1 MSVIC
6 LQLKNPFRY
15 KKDSKNKDD
24 DEETTEENADG
35 NTTAPEP
42 KKKKSFS
49 GFTVPFP
56 LKIKYLTWFFCPQR
70 NIWT

>member
-6 LQLKNPFRY
+6 LQLKNPFRP

-42 KKKKSFS
+42 KQKSFS
-49 GFTVPFP
+49 GFTVSFSM
-56 LKIKYLTWFFCPQR
+56 KIKYLT
-70 NIWT
+70 

>member
-6 LQLKNPFRY
+6 LQLKNPFRS

-35 NTTAPEP
+35 NTAAPEP
-42 KKKKSFS
+42 KKKSSFS
-49 GFTVPFP
+49 GFTVSFSM
-56 LKIKYLTWFFCPQR
+56 KIKYLT
-70 NIWT
+70 